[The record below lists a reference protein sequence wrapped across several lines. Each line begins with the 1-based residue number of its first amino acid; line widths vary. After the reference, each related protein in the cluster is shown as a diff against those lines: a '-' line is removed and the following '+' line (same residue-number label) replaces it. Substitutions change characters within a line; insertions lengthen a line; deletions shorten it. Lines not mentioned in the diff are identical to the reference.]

1 MMRNRLLSLG
11 CVVLLGGAGLALGRS
26 PVRPDHDLDSYS
38 DEQLEAG
45 LFAELDDIEVGDG
58 GQFEPDGEYALGE
71 LRGAIINALHDDGD
85 DESESDI
92 DFADLVDEMSEA
104 GTTVGAVVDEALAEA
119 DELAGRN
126 GPRSGILLVGRPG
139 GDSRGYPIHL
149 AGFSTRPQSLNQ
161 RGFTATTVAIKQTVV
176 VTIAAV
182 RRAPR
187 RS

>member
-1 MMRNRLLSLG
+1 MLRNRLLKLG

-26 PVRPDHDLDSYS
+26 PVRADHDLDSYT
-38 DEQLEAG
+38 DEQLEAD
-45 LFAELDDIEVGDG
+45 LLAELDDIEVGDG

-71 LRGAIINALHDDGD
+71 LRGAIINALQDGGD

-119 DELAGRN
+119 DEMALQDGL
-126 GPRSGILLVGRPG
+126 RSRILVEG
-139 GDSRGYPIHL
+139 GLGGESRRYRFHL

-161 RGFTATTVAIKQTVV
+161 RGFTATSVAIKQTVV
-176 VTIAAV
+176 VTIAMV
-182 RRAPR
+182 RRTPR